1 MNYLIIDKYS
11 KLKINFKE
19 TMKKILFVIA
29 ACLTMGFASCGN
41 KTASTFGADN
51 DSIAADSVDSVEVV
65 DSLSAE

>member
-1 MNYLIIDKYS
+1 
-11 KLKINFKE
+11 
-19 TMKKILFVIA
+19 MKKILFVIA

-51 DSIAADSVDSVEVV
+51 DSIVADSVEVV